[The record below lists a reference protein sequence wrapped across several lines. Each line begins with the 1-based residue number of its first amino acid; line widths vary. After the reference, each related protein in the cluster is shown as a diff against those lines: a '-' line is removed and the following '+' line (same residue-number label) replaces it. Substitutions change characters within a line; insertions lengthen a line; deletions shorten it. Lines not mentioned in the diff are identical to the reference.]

1 MFQWDGDKDIQR
13 KAEHFEEFLY
23 ENFLNEGHNELI
35 WDIEIIFLGTTDPSN
50 PTRREDFWKTKLRTH
65 RFPSI
70 PH

>member
-1 MFQWDGDKDIQR
+1 MFQWDGNKDIQT
-13 KAEHFEEFLY
+13 KAEHFEEFLH

-35 WDIEIIFLGTTDPSN
+35 WDVEIIFLGTN
-50 PTRREDFWKTKLRTH
+50 PTTREDFWKTKLRTY